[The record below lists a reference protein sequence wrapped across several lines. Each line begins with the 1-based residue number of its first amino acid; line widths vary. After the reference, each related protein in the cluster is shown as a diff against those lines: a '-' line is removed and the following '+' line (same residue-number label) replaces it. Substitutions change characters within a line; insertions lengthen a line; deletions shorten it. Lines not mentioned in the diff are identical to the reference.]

1 MKQISE
7 IALSNI
13 SLKIRALWNAC
24 SWSQL
29 TNNKKIQQV
38 TENKLKK
45 QAQSNCLKK
54 LDTDCNINKSQVAG
68 VSRLFLLF
76 PRSIKYLIK

>member
-1 MKQISE
+1 MKQISK
-7 IALSNI
+7 IALSYI

-45 QAQSNCLKK
+45 QAQSNCLKNQILIVKSTKAK
-54 LDTDCNINKSQVAG
+54 LQAWVDISVLPQINKV
-68 VSRLFLLF
+68 FN
-76 PRSIKYLIK
+76 